1 MKGLMT
7 SLRTSTGRPMTTCPY
22 CDQRMD
28 ATRERTWWRRI
39 MTGLVYAWVIGLGVL
54 AAEIIIEGRVIA
66 EQWAMLDRV
75 VKILELRAG
84 ARGR

>member
-1 MKGLMT
+1 MAAGQDGAGVCLGD
-7 SLRTSTGRPMTTCPY
+7 R
-22 CDQRMD
+22 
-28 ATRERTWWRRI
+28 
-39 MTGLVYAWVIGLGVL
+39 VGVL